1 MDITLT
7 MNGRTT
13 INLWFMPEDESKTV
27 AVIIKNGFSIR
38 MENPL
43 VITEEGYKM
52 ITRFNMKDVQ
62 FLPTSGFRKLISF
75 EELTL
80 ESNMYIP
87 KQYGEIEKYEILINI
102 NRPTTWCVWDH
113 VVFSQDFINELSA
126 YYTEDLAQFVP
137 QIWNFRIEFVHAEFI
152 FVTNDKNW
160 VDISNPLN
168 NFLIA
173 LVTEQLEI
181 NCNMDKTDFCPQVRH
196 YKGEMI
202 ASKAI
207 SIKFHVPKRSTLSP
221 VVHTLY
227 DNSFYSSI
235 YQPIAINIDG

>member
-38 MENPL
+38 SFRHHRSRALFRTPKLAKDHMENPL

-160 VDISNPLN
+160 VDI
-168 NFLIA
+168 
-173 LVTEQLEI
+173 
-181 NCNMDKTDFCPQVRH
+181 
-196 YKGEMI
+196 
-202 ASKAI
+202 
-207 SIKFHVPKRSTLSP
+207 
-221 VVHTLY
+221 
-227 DNSFYSSI
+227 
-235 YQPIAINIDG
+235 